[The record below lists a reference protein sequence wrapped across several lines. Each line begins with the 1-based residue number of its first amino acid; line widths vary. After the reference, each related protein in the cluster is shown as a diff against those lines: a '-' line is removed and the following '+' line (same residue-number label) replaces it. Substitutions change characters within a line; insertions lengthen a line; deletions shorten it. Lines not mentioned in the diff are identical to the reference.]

1 MNLPA
6 AFLRRFASIAGTAGV
21 LGFLYVSGLSGK
33 EAAAY
38 AAEQQACKSSQK
50 IALTLEDFAKGDLA
64 ALAISKTPEAM
75 PQISFV
81 GPEGK
86 SAPLY
91 SFRGKTILLNLW
103 ATWCVPC
110 RGEMP
115 QLDKLQS
122 LLGSDKF
129 QVVAVNIDTS
139 RPERPKALFQELG
152 IKALTLYTDP
162 TANSFYELKQAGKA
176 LGLPLSILIDGE
188 GCQLGLLNGPAAWGS
203 PDAQGLIAQ
212 AIKAAQP

>member
-6 AFLRRFASIAGTAGV
+6 ALLRRIASMLGTAGV
-21 LGFLYVSGLSGK
+21 LGFLYVSGPSGK

-38 AAEQQACKSSQK
+38 AAEPQACKSAQK
-50 IALTLEDFAKGDLA
+50 IAPTLEALAKGDLA
-64 ALAISKTPEAM
+64 ALAISKTPETL
-75 PQISFV
+75 PELSFV
-81 GPEGK
+81 GPDG
-86 SAPLY
+86 SSVSLS
-91 SFRGKTILLNLW
+91 SFRGKTILFNLW

-122 LLGSDKF
+122 QLGSDKF
-129 QVVAVNIDTS
+129 QVVAVNIDTT

-152 IKALTLYTDP
+152 LKSLALYTDP
-162 TANSFYELKQAGKA
+162 KANSFYELKQAGKA
-176 LGLPLSILIDGE
+176 LGLPLSLLIDGE

-203 PDAQGLIAQ
+203 PDAQALIVQ
-212 AIKAAQP
+212 AIKASQP

>member
-6 AFLRRFASIAGTAGV
+6 AFLRRCASITGTAGV

-33 EAAAY
+33 EAAAS

-50 IALTLEDFAKGDLA
+50 IANTLEAFAKGDLA
-64 ALAISKTPEAM
+64 ALAISKAPEAVS
-75 PQISFV
+75 QISFV
-81 GPEGK
+81 GPEGV
-86 SAPLY
+86 SAPLS
-91 SFRGKTILLNLW
+91 SFRGKIILLNLW

-122 LLGSDKF
+122 QLGSDKF

-139 RPERPKALFQELG
+139 RPERPKVLFQELG
-152 IKALTLYTDP
+152 IKSLTLYTDP

-203 PDAQGLIAQ
+203 SDAQALIAQ

>member
-1 MNLPA
+1 ML
-6 AFLRRFASIAGTAGV
+6 
-21 LGFLYVSGLSGK
+21 
-33 EAAAY
+33 
-38 AAEQQACKSSQK
+38 
-50 IALTLEDFAKGDLA
+50 
-64 ALAISKTPEAM
+64 
-75 PQISFV
+75 
-81 GPEGK
+81 
-86 SAPLY
+86 
-91 SFRGKTILLNLW
+91 FRS
-103 ATWCVPC
+103 VPC